1 MQMQRTIS
9 VLMTALVLLVI
20 EAHADSLD
28 IIRREYRSRHQ
39 RLHNLCFTYKG
50 KYTIVRDIDYSK
62 IDLPND
68 NKIIL
73 PKQMDGEFMAT
84 LCRSQNGLVRFTSQ
98 SKTDPFREAIIKSAQ
113 KTSQGADI
121 RVLPNMMDQELW
133 YGEGWNGLIHRQI
146 EYIASKGE
154 VSDKDVMFNLFPCPT
169 NGIYCEIR
177 HPNNTEFRR
186 FDIIILGN
194 FDLFGAQDVKWQ
206 IENEDAQQWT
216 LRGEYPDY
224 AGLRGTI
231 RITLLKPNTL
241 LQSVEMVI
249 TDLRNKVVEYK
260 RWEVKAWTD
269 FNGLKI
275 PQTIEIER
283 RKTFSTV
290 RYLMQLD
297 QVKPLEKNFSLNLPI
312 GLQVDDYRLL
322 EHKDILNASNLYSE
336 GGDSKIKEKLVIYGW
351 TGRLYSPEELRQLA
365 YQQGNL
371 VPPDTPRRRYTPW
384 LLLPAILFFL
394 AAGYLYFRNR
404 RGHSARPNR

>member
-1 MQMQRTIS
+1 MQRTIS

-39 RLHNLCFTYKG
+39 RLHNLCFTYKD
-50 KYTIVRDIDYSK
+50 KYTIIQDIDYSK
-62 IDLPND
+62 ISDD
-68 NKIIL
+68 INKIEL
-73 PKQMDGEFMAT
+73 PKQMDVELVAT
-84 LCRSQNGLVRFTSQ
+84 LCRSQNGLVRFALQ
-98 SKTDPFREAIIKSAQ
+98 SKTDPLREAVIKSAQ
-113 KTSQGADI
+113 KTIQGADI
-121 RVLPNMMDQELW
+121 VDLPSTLDPERW
-133 YGEGWNGLIHRQI
+133 YGDGWNGFLHKQAQ
-146 EYIASKGE
+146 YIVSKRE
-154 VSDKDVMFNLFPCPT
+154 VSEEDVMFKIFPCSN

-177 HPNNTEFRR
+177 HPTNNEFRR

-231 RITLLKPNTL
+231 RITLLKPNAL
-241 LQSVEMVI
+241 LQSAELVI
-249 TDLRNKVVEYK
+249 TDLRNKVVQHK

-275 PQTIEIER
+275 PQTIEIEKR
-283 RKTFSTV
+283 SNFLMTRHM
-290 RYLMQLD
+290 MQLE

-312 GLQVDDYRLL
+312 GLQVDDYWLL
-322 EHKDILNASNLYSE
+322 EHKDILNAINLYSE

-351 TGRLYSPEELRQLA
+351 TGRLYSPEELQQLA

-371 VPPDTPRRRYTPW
+371 VPPSSPRRRYTPW
-384 LLLPAILFFL
+384 LLLPAVLCFL
-394 AAGYLYFRNR
+394 AAGYLYFKNR
-404 RGHSARPNR
+404 RKLSA